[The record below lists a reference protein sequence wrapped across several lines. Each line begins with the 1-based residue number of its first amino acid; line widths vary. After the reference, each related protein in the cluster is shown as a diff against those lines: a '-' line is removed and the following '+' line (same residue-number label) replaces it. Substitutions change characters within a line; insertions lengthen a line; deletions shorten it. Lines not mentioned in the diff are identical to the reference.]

1 MVVEKVISFDPAFD
15 PAKEEEVNE
24 SVAMASNEAT
34 QDPISLTIP
43 RQSSTTL

>member
-1 MVVEKVISFDPAFD
+1 MIVEKVISFD

-24 SVAMASNEAT
+24 SAATASNEAT
-34 QDPISLTIP
+34 QAPINSTIP

>member
-1 MVVEKVISFDPAFD
+1 MVAEKVISFD

-24 SVAMASNEAT
+24 SAAMASNEAT